1 MGDAHADRVMDFTR
15 GGKRTARLVGG
26 GERRTVLGS
35 NAFVTPMIL
44 DEVAPDDSLAQDE
57 VFGPVLAAQSFE
69 AAEMVN
75 NTVYG
80 LAASV
85 WPRDLSRALPVSEA
99 PVASTVS
106 VNTLDAISICTPFG
120 GMKQSGY
127 GRALSL
133 HSFQKCSAL
142 RTTWIKY

>member
-1 MGDAHADRVMDFTR
+1 VGDAHADRVMDFTR

-85 WPRDLSRALPVSEA
+85 WPRDLSRRRSRPRSR
-99 PVASTVS
+99 
-106 VNTLDAISICTPFG
+106 SIPW
-120 GMKQSGY
+120 MRS
-127 GRALSL
+127 RSARLS
-133 HSFQKCSAL
+133 AG
-142 RTTWIKY
+142 